1 MAQVLRSVFPEELID
16 HIAALMPED
25 HRIEWET
32 VYGATLIYR
41 TKHFVTYGGGP
52 EGGYVYF
59 YRERE
64 PGWYSW
70 HRDWGTE
77 AKYTKLDGKLIQ
89 TFEDYVEKVAVVPN
103 DWEPEENEA
112 EDITV
117 LDEWVMER
125 EEER

>member
-52 EGGYVYF
+52 EGGVCVLLSGAGAGVVQLAQRLGDRGKIY
-59 YRERE
+59 
-64 PGWYSW
+64 
-70 HRDWGTE
+70 E
-77 AKYTKLDGKLIQ
+77 A
-89 TFEDYVEKVAVVPN
+89 
-103 DWEPEENEA
+103 
-112 EDITV
+112 
-117 LDEWVMER
+117 
-125 EEER
+125 